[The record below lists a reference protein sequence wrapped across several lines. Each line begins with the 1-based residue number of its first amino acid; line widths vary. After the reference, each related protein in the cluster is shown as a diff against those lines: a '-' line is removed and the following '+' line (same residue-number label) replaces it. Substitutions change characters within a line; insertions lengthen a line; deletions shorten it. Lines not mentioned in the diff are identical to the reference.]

1 MAARNKT
8 SIPRI
13 ASSSRRPAVKAAM
26 EDVASIAKAYLE
38 SSSLLVNTH
47 LDRFLPPEKV
57 TPETLH
63 KAMRYS
69 ISAGGKRLRPAL
81 VFASA
86 EAVGGDR
93 EEGIPAAC
101 ALEMIHTYSLIHDDL
116 PAMDDDDLRRGKPTC
131 HKAFG
136 EAMAIL
142 AGDGLL
148 TFAFEILTHTART
161 EAIPGIVRAI
171 ARGAGTLGMV
181 GGQVLDI
188 EGEGK
193 TATLASV
200 CAIHSWKTAALIMAS
215 CEAGALA
222 GGATQ
227 TEYEHLKSYG
237 QKIGL
242 AFQIVDDILDITSSP
257 EMLGKTPGKDAAA
270 GKATYPAVIGIEK
283 ARIEADRLANQAFDE
298 LKILGSRS
306 RNLEAL
312 GRFVVERLS

>member
-1 MAARNKT
+1 VRLEN
-8 SIPRI
+8 
-13 ASSSRRPAVKAAM
+13 
-26 EDVASIAKAYLE
+26 EDVAAVAKAYLE
-38 SSSLLVNTH
+38 SSSQLVNTH
-47 LDRFLPPEKV
+47 LDRFLPPEAAS
-57 TPETLH
+57 PETLH
-63 KAMRYS
+63 KAIRYS

-81 VFASA
+81 VFAAA
-86 EAVGGDR
+86 EAVGGER
-93 EEGIPAAC
+93 EDGIPAAC

-131 HKAFG
+131 HKVFG

-148 TFAFEILTHTART
+148 TFAFEVLTHTART

-171 ARGAGTLGMV
+171 ARGAGTQGMV

-193 TATLASV
+193 PATLASV
-200 CAIHSWKTAALIMAS
+200 CAIHTWKTAALITAA
-215 CEAGALA
+215 CEAGALS

-242 AFQIVDDILDITSSP
+242 AFQIVDDILDMTSSA
-257 EMLGKTPGKDAAA
+257 EMLGKTPGKDIAS
-270 GKATYPAVIGIEK
+270 GKATYPAVIGIDK
-283 ARIEADRLANQAFDE
+283 AREEADRLASQAFDE

-312 GRFVVERLS
+312 GRFVVERKS